1 MAILLFLTAFVLSGI
16 AAYYSVIGLIAIF
29 AASAIPVAIM
39 GSSLEVAKL
48 VVASWLYR
56 FWNNIPLLMKT
67 YFTFALVTLM
77 LITSMGIFGFL
88 SKAHLEQ
95 TSASQESVAQV
106 ERINSEI
113 LRQKDI
119 VARAEAQ
126 ITKLETSGTG
136 NDAQVQRQIDAEQQR
151 IDKAYERIQPAIDEQ
166 QRIIDS
172 QGKLYQDE
180 LARIDQQL
188 TTLQNYIDAGDK
200 DNIKKAQ
207 AMIGARQDG
216 SWGSRTAAKADEWKA
231 ERRAKRSELLTKIE
245 QSTNNPQARAA
256 REEIKRLR
264 STVERQIAESN
275 NLINRLRTQIGKAS
289 TKNIDAEVDEQTVKI
304 KAAYAEIDT
313 LTKEKY
319 QLETEYRKLEA
330 EVGPLK
336 FIAEFIYGES
346 ADKNML
352 EKAVRWLIIML
363 IFVFD
368 PLAVL
373 MLIAANLTEIKEGLW
388 GRKVKGDNT
397 DDRDDTGDTTKE
409 DARAESSR
417 TTDNGGD
424 TSPGLVVATDG
435 GVENEEDNRR
445 EDPKETEKV
454 DTSLPQAQPS
464 ERVEASD
471 EADQAV
477 DTKTEETLVE
487 QAAVETIIEIEKEET
502 AEKSEDT
509 PPSKK
514 KKQNKKNLEDKSNK
528 ESEEQGFSPV
538 SALVDDSTSNNSTTE
553 DQIAKMIETGDTTG
567 LEAIYKQIVKEL
579 GKQNRAKTTHWGP
592 LKKN

>member
-1 MAILLFLTAFVLSGI
+1 
-16 AAYYSVIGLIAIF
+16 
-29 AASAIPVAIM
+29 M